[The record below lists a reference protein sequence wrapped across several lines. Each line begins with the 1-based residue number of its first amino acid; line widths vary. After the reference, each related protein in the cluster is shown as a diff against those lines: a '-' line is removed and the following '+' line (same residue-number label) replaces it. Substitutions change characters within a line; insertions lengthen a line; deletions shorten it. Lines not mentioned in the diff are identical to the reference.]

1 MAPARARTGVV
12 GLLLAGM
19 SSLLSALA
27 ACVPEA
33 RGTQT
38 PADWEARRR
47 AMVAT
52 QLRAR
57 DITDEAVLR
66 ALAAVPRHEFVPE
79 SWRPRAYDDSP
90 LPIGQNQ
97 TISQPYIVAWMTQAL
112 RIDPAAPPKVLE
124 IGTGSGYQAAVL
136 AELGCEVYSI
146 EIVPELA
153 ERARQTLMRLG
164 YDRVHVRTGDGY
176 AGWPS
181 EAPFPRVILTA
192 APPELPPALV
202 DQLAVGGILVAPV
215 GGSFSQ
221 TMTVVRKTDQGVVTE
236 ESMPVRFVP
245 MVPGSGS

>member
-1 MAPARARTGVV
+1 MGPARPRTGAF
-12 GLLLAGM
+12 GLLLAGT

-33 RGTQT
+33 RGLQT
-38 PADWEARRR
+38 AADWDALRRS
-47 AMVAT
+47 MVAT

-57 DITDEAVLR
+57 DITDENVLGAMAR
-66 ALAAVPRHEFVPE
+66 VPRHEFVPE

-112 RIDPAAPPKVLE
+112 KIDRADPPKVLE

-153 ERARQTLMRLG
+153 DRAREVLTRLS

-181 EAPFPRVILTA
+181 EAPFPRIILTA
-192 APPELPPALV
+192 APPELPQTLV

-215 GGSFSQ
+215 GGSYSQ
-221 TMTVVRKTDQGVVTE
+221 TMTVVRKTEQGVVSE
-236 ESMPVRFVP
+236 ETMPVRFVP
-245 MVPGSGS
+245 MVGGGGS

>member
-1 MAPARARTGVV
+1 MAPARTRTGVA
-12 GLLLAGM
+12 GLALAAA
-19 SSLLSALA
+19 SSLMSALA

-33 RGTQT
+33 RSAQT
-38 PADWEARRR
+38 PADWEALRR

-52 QLRAR
+52 QLGAR
-57 DITDEAVLR
+57 DITDPNVLGAMGR
-66 ALAAVPRHEFVPE
+66 VPRHEFVPE

-90 LPIGQNQ
+90 LPIGQSQ

-112 RIDPAAPPKVLE
+112 KIDPADPPKVLE

-153 ERARQTLMRLG
+153 ERARDTLKRLG

-176 AGWPS
+176 AGWPA

-192 APPELPPALV
+192 APPELPQALV

-215 GGSFSQ
+215 GGTLSQ
-221 TMTVVRKTDQGVVTE
+221 TMTVVRKTEKGVVSE
-236 ESMPVRFVP
+236 ETMPVRFVP
-245 MVPGSGS
+245 MVGGGS